1 MRLARRFFSRLLNSA
16 MRRRDNKRL
25 QEEMEEHLARKT
37 ADHLCSGLSPS
48 EARRQALVMKLGAL
62 EALKEQYWDKAGKF
76 EERMHRAKPA
86 RSSKQRH
93 GMRVF
98 PAVVFISVL
107 LAASAH
113 AQDHAPVKA
122 PNFSSDAQWI
132 DTGAAGEKVPHS
144 IKGYRGRVLLVDFWE
159 YTCINCI
166 RDFSVL
172 KRWYAKYHTYGLD
185 IVGVHFGEFA
195 MGYNADN
202 VRDAAKRF
210 QLPWPL
216 VADLQGSIWRAYH
229 SNVWPNRYL
238 INQNGDIVFHLE
250 GEGNNRPMEEKIR
263 ELLATTQPQVHQVPL
278 DPPENTFAPA
288 CGIATDET
296 YVGDWFG
303 RGAIA
308 NSKGYRND
316 GAVTD
321 FHPEGAPADGK
332 VMLSGRWITQQDGAT
347 SADKH
352 GQAQL
357 RYHARSVYAVLSV
370 ANPKKALRVD
380 LLQDGKPL
388 DPDQAGVDVR
398 FDARAAYLEVGEPRM
413 YTLVRNLAFS
423 SHVLTLAPD
432 AGDFVLHSFTYG
444 NNCQQDFEPK

>member
-1 MRLARRFFSRLLNSA
+1 MRAFA
-16 MRRRDNKRL
+16 
-25 QEEMEEHLARKT
+25 
-37 ADHLCSGLSPS
+37 GI
-48 EARRQALVMKLGAL
+48 LV
-62 EALKEQYWDKAGKF
+62 
-76 EERMHRAKPA
+76 
-86 RSSKQRH
+86 
-93 GMRVF
+93 V
-98 PAVVFISVL
+98 SVL
-107 LAASAH
+107 FAAPAH
-113 AQDHAPVKA
+113 AKDQAPVKA

-172 KRWYAKYHTYGLD
+172 KRWYAKYHSHGFD
-185 IVGVHFGEFA
+185 VVGVHFGEFA
-195 MGYNADN
+195 MGYKADN

-210 QLPWPL
+210 QLPWPV
-216 VADLQGSIWRAYH
+216 VADLQGSIWRAYR

-238 INQNGDIVFHLE
+238 IDQNGDIVVHLE
-250 GEGNNRPMEEKIR
+250 GEGNDGPMEEKIR
-263 ELLATTQPQVHQVPL
+263 ELLATTHPEVRQLPV
-278 DPPENTFAPA
+278 DPPENTFAPS
-288 CGIATDET
+288 CGIPTDET

-308 NSKGYRND
+308 NSKGYKND
-316 GAVTD
+316 GEVTD

-332 VMLSGRWITQQDGAT
+332 VMFAGRWITQQDGAT

-370 ANPKKALRVD
+370 ANANKPLRVA

-388 DPDQAGVDVR
+388 DPDQAGVDVG
-398 FDARAAYLEVGEPRM
+398 FDSRGSYLEVSEPRM
-413 YTLVRNLAFS
+413 YYLVRNLAFG
-423 SHVLTLAPD
+423 SHLLALAPD